1 MLRRP
6 DEALGR
12 HAHREVL
19 TLVVFA
25 IMTLP
30 QEVWMCYLIL
40 HHRPEHSGLLVAFRV
55 EFLIQ
60 RGLRTFSSPACTR
73 PTLSLING
81 VLHVGVLAETVS
93 LYMFLTSRDLSAP
106 AMRGRIDVVPVFFAA
121 VVNLLLLWGKEHVA
135 HCQCQ

>member
-1 MLRRP
+1 VSRQCTFCAAGMCSDTVVWCVGSRCVLRRP

-30 QEVWMCYLIL
+30 QEVWMSYLIL
-40 HHRPEHSGLLVAFRV
+40 HHGPEHSGLLVAFRV

-60 RGLRTFSSPACTR
+60 RGLRTFRRFRLACTQTPAYSTPSPCVQPHSHSQTAAC
-73 PTLSLING
+73 PTS
-81 VLHVGVLAETVS
+81 A
-93 LYMFLTSRDLSAP
+93 FLQKRCRCTCS
-106 AMRGRIDVVPVFFAA
+106 
-121 VVNLLLLWGKEHVA
+121 
-135 HCQCQ
+135 